1 MSNEINRVISG
12 SRPADRPDGQQIQ
25 PVIVVGA
32 GPVGATA
39 ALLLADAGIG
49 VVMLERHAAPH
60 PLPRAVHLDDEVARI
75 LYRAGIGDE
84 FLASSR
90 PCSGLRLLDARHQI
104 MAEFGRAATGVHGFP
119 QANMFHQPDL
129 EQLLLSRV
137 AAQPL
142 ITLHRETEVT
152 GVDDPAWTADS
163 PGSPDS
169 PAVTVTARAG
179 PGGQERAFAGCLVLG
194 CDGAGS
200 TIRDLTGLVME
211 DLGFTERWLVID
223 IRVIGGLEA
232 WDGVEQIC
240 DPARAATFMQV
251 TGDRYRWEFQLHDG
265 EDEDDLTT
273 EHALGALLRPWTQR
287 DDLAG
292 MEITRSATYTF
303 RARLASAFRSGRV
316 FLLGD
321 AAHLTPPFIGQG
333 LAAGLR
339 DADNL
344 SWKIAHVL
352 TGRAGAGLLDSYQA
366 ERRPHVRAMV
376 KKAVMIGW
384 AMTGGQDRAAAV
396 RRVALAAA
404 VRVAP
409 VREAIAST
417 ATPPLKTGALQHR
430 AGRPGSRRIRA
441 GSLIPNPL
449 VRMTGPGLV
458 RLDAVLAGQT
468 AVLTA
473 REPDQALAGFC
484 ERYGLALLRIRARS
498 MPDDKPGPLPE
509 AGECGTGEAPWT
521 DLCLSADEPAGPIR
535 ALLADPGLSVLVRP
549 DRVIAAV
556 AAGRR
561 QPEVPWPIRPMARP
575 LHPETASASAQDPA
589 ISPAAEH
596 WSPPCS

>member
-1 MSNEINRVISG
+1 MSNEIDRAISG
-12 SRPADRPDGQQIQ
+12 TRPAARPDGQLR

-60 PLPRAVHLDDEVARI
+60 PLPRAVHLDDEVTRI
-75 LYRAGIGDE
+75 LYRAGVGDE

-90 PCSGLRLLDARHQI
+90 PCSGLRLLDARHQV

-129 EQLLLSRV
+129 EQLLLGRV
-137 AAQPL
+137 AAHPL
-142 ITLHRETEVT
+142 ITLHRTAEVF
-152 GVDDPAWTADS
+152 GVDDPAGTIVS
-163 PGSPDS
+163 PWSPDS
-169 PAVTVTARAG
+169 PAVTVTARTG
-179 PGGQERAFAGCLVLG
+179 PGGQERAFAGSLVLG

-200 TIRDLTGLVME
+200 TIRDLAGLAME

-223 IRVIGGLEA
+223 IRVAGGLEA

-251 TGDRYRWEFQLHDG
+251 TGDRYRWEFQLCDG
-265 EDEDDLTT
+265 EDEADLIT
-273 EHALGALLRPWTQR
+273 EHALGALLRPWTRR

-303 RARLASAFRSGRV
+303 RARLASSFRSGRV

-352 TGRAGAGLLDSYQA
+352 TGRAGAGLLDSYQS
-366 ERRPHVRAMV
+366 ERRPHARVMV
-376 KKAVMIGW
+376 KKAVMIGL

-396 RRVALAAA
+396 RRIALAAA

-417 ATPPLKTGALQHR
+417 STPRLKAGAVQPRTGRL
-430 AGRPGSRRIRA
+430 GRLAIRA
-441 GSLIPNPL
+441 GSLVPNPL
-449 VRMTGPGLV
+449 VRLAGTEPV
-458 RLDAVLAGQT
+458 RLDSVLAGQT

-473 REPDQALAGFC
+473 REPDQTLADLCG
-484 ERYGLALLRIRARS
+484 RYGLALLRIRPGVALKENPAQVREAADGGVRKARS
-498 MPDDKPGPLPE
+498 TDVCL
-509 AGECGTGEAPWT
+509 AG
-521 DLCLSADEPAGPIR
+521 DPAGPLR
-535 ALLADPGLSVLVRP
+535 ALIADPGLSFLIRP

-556 AAGRR
+556 AVGRR
-561 QPEVPWPIRPMARP
+561 LPEVPWPIRPHASPQRPDAALASRPDLARP
-575 LHPETASASAQDPA
+575 AGH
-589 ISPAAEH
+589 
-596 WSPPCS
+596 

>member
-1 MSNEINRVISG
+1 MSSEAGRQTG
-12 SRPADRPDGQQIQ
+12 GAPPAAGPGARQAR

-60 PLPRAVHLDDEVARI
+60 PLPRAVHLDDEAARI
-75 LYRAGIGDE
+75 LYRAGVADG

-90 PCSGLRLLDARHQI
+90 PCSGLRLLDARHQV

-129 EQLLLSRV
+129 EQLLLGRV
-137 AAQPL
+137 AAHPL
-142 ITLHRETEVT
+142 ITLHRATEVI
-152 GVDDPAWTADS
+152 GLDDPAGPAVM
-163 PGSPDS
+163 PGTPDS
-169 PAVTVTARAG
+169 PAVTVTARTG
-179 PGGQERAFAGCLVLG
+179 PGGQVRAFAGGLVLG

-200 TIRDLTGLVME
+200 TVRDLAGVAME

-223 IRVIGGLEA
+223 IRVAGGLPA

-251 TGDRYRWEFQLHDG
+251 TGDRYRWEFQLRDG
-265 EDEDDLTT
+265 EDEDDLIT

-287 DDLAG
+287 GDLAG

-303 RARLASAFRSGRV
+303 RARLASAFRCGRV

-366 ERRPHVRAMV
+366 ERRPHARAMV

-409 VREAIAST
+409 VREAIAAT
-417 ATPPLKTGALQHR
+417 ATPPLKAGALQHR
-430 AGRPGSRRIRA
+430 AGRPGKRRAQA

-449 VRMTGPGLV
+449 VRAQGPGLV
-458 RLDAVLAGQT
+458 RLDAVLAGQA
-468 AVLTA
+468 AVLTG
-473 REPDQALAGFC
+473 REPDQPLAAFC
-484 ERYGLALLRIRARS
+484 ERYGLALLHILPGS
-498 MPDDKPGPLPE
+498 VPDGDAGPLRE
-509 AGECGTGEAPWT
+509 AATESAGKAPWT
-521 DLCLSADEPAGPIR
+521 DVCLPAGDPAGPVR
-535 ALLADPGLSVLVRP
+535 ALLADPGLAVLVRP

-556 AAGRR
+556 ASGRR
-561 QPEVPWPIRPMARP
+561 QPEVPWPIRPQARP
-575 LHPETASASAQDPA
+575 QHPDAASAPRQDPA
-589 ISPAAEH
+589 ISPAAEP

>member
-1 MSNEINRVISG
+1 VSG
-12 SRPADRPDGQQIQ
+12 STSRQTSGPPPAAAPDARQTR

-32 GPVGATA
+32 GPVGTTA

-60 PLPRAVHLDDEVARI
+60 PLPRAVHLDDEAARI
-75 LYRAGIGDE
+75 LYRAGVADG

-90 PCSGLRLLDARHQI
+90 PCSGLRLLDARHQV

-129 EQLLLSRV
+129 EQLLLGRV
-137 AAQPL
+137 LAHPL
-142 ITLHRETEVT
+142 ITLHRTAEVI
-152 GVDDPAWTADS
+152 GLDDPAG
-163 PGSPDS
+163 PGMVPGAPGS
-169 PAVTVTARAG
+169 PAVTVTARTG

-200 TIRDLTGLVME
+200 TVRDLAGVAME

-223 IRVIGGLEA
+223 IRVAGGLEA

-240 DPARAATFMQV
+240 DPVRAATFMQV
-251 TGDRYRWEFQLHDG
+251 TGDRYRWEFQLRDG
-265 EDEDDLTT
+265 EDEDDLIS
-273 EHALGALLRPWTQR
+273 EHALGALLSPWTQR

-303 RARLASAFRSGRV
+303 RARLASAFRCGRV

-352 TGRAGAGLLDSYQA
+352 AGRAGAGLLDSYQA
-366 ERRPHVRAMV
+366 ERRPHAQAMV

-396 RRVALAAA
+396 RRIALAAA

-417 ATPPLKTGALQHR
+417 ATPRLKAGALQHHT
-430 AGRPGSRRIRA
+430 GRPGSWGIRA

-449 VRMTGPGLV
+449 ARVQDRGLV
-458 RLDAVLAGQT
+458 RLDAVLAGHA
-468 AVLTA
+468 AVLTG
-473 REPDQALAGFC
+473 REPDQPLTGFC
-484 ERYGLALLRIRARS
+484 ERYGLALLRIRPGSVPQDNLVPLHEAADGGAR
-498 MPDDKPGPLPE
+498 M
-509 AGECGTGEAPWT
+509 TPWT
-521 DLCLSADEPAGPIR
+521 DVWLPAGDPAGPVR

-556 AAGRR
+556 AAGCRL
-561 QPEVPWPIRPMARP
+561 PEVPWPIRPRDRP
-575 LHPETASASAQDPA
+575 QHPGTASASTQDPA
-589 ISPAAEH
+589 ISATAEP

>member
-1 MSNEINRVISG
+1 MSNQTSREISG
-12 SRPADRPDGQQIQ
+12 TRPATGPDARQVL

-32 GPVGATA
+32 GPVGTTA

-60 PLPRAVHLDDEVARI
+60 PLPRAVHLDDEVTRI
-75 LYRAGIGDE
+75 LHRAGVGDD

-90 PCSGLRLLDARHQI
+90 PCSGLRLLDARHQV
-104 MAEFGRAATGVHGFP
+104 MAEFGRAATGVHGVP

-129 EQLLLSRV
+129 EQLLLGR
-137 AAQPL
+137 AAAHPL
-142 ITLHRETEVT
+142 ITLHRTTEVI
-152 GVDDPAWTADS
+152 GLDDPAGPAVT

-169 PAVTVTARAG
+169 PAVTVTARTG

-200 TIRDLTGLVME
+200 TIRELAGLVMQ

-223 IRVIGGLEA
+223 IRVAGGLQA

-251 TGDRYRWEFQLHDG
+251 TGDRYRWEFQLRDG
-265 EDEDDLTT
+265 EDEDDLIT

-292 MEITRSATYTF
+292 MQITRSATYTF

-344 SWKIAHVL
+344 SWKIEHVL
-352 TGRAGAGLLDSYQA
+352 AGRAGAGLLDSYQA
-366 ERRPHVRAMV
+366 ERRPHARAMV

-384 AMTGGQDRAAAV
+384 AMTGGQDRAAAF

-409 VREAIAST
+409 VREAIAAT
-417 ATPPLKTGALQHR
+417 ATPPLKAGALQHH
-430 AGRPGSRRIRA
+430 AGRPGTRRIRA

-449 VRMTGPGLV
+449 VRVKGPGLV
-458 RLDAVLAGQT
+458 RLDAVLAGQA

-473 REPDQALAGFC
+473 REPDQPLAGYC
-484 ERYGLALLRIRARS
+484 ERYGLALLRLRPGSVPDGDPRPLREGAGGGARKAS
-498 MPDDKPGPLPE
+498 WTNVCLP
-509 AGECGTGEAPWT
+509 AG
-521 DLCLSADEPAGPIR
+521 DPAGPLQ

-549 DRVIAAV
+549 DRVIAAA

-561 QPEVPWPIRPMARP
+561 PPRVPWPIRPQAEPR
-575 LHPETASASAQDPA
+575 HPDAASASRQNPA
-589 ISPAAEH
+589 ISPAAEP

>member
-1 MSNEINRVISG
+1 
-12 SRPADRPDGQQIQ
+12 
-25 PVIVVGA
+25 
-32 GPVGATA
+32 
-39 ALLLADAGIG
+39 
-49 VVMLERHAAPH
+49 MLERHAAPH
-60 PLPRAVHLDDEVARI
+60 PLPRAVHLDDEAARI
-75 LYRAGIGDE
+75 LYRAGVGDE

-90 PCSGLRLLDARHQI
+90 PCSGLRLLDARHQV
-104 MAEFGRAATGVHGFP
+104 MAEFGRAATGVHGVP

-129 EQLLLSRV
+129 EQLLLGRV
-137 AAQPL
+137 AAHPL
-142 ITLHRETEVT
+142 ITLHRMSEVI
-152 GVDDPAWTADS
+152 GLDDPPGTVVS
-163 PGSPDS
+163 PGSPDW
-169 PAVTVTARAG
+169 PVVTVTARTG
-179 PGGQERAFAGCLVLG
+179 PGGQERVFAGCLVLG

-200 TIRDLTGLVME
+200 TIRDLAGLVME

-223 IRVIGGLEA
+223 IRVAGGLKA

-251 TGDRYRWEFQLHDG
+251 TGDRYRWEFQLRDG
-265 EDEDDLTT
+265 EDEDDLIT
-273 EHALGALLRPWTQR
+273 EHALGGLLRPWTDR

-352 TGRAGAGLLDSYQA
+352 TGRAGAGLLDTYQA
-366 ERRPHVRAMV
+366 ERRPHARAMV

-396 RRVALAAA
+396 RRLALAAA

-417 ATPPLKTGALQHR
+417 ATPPLKSGALQHGTR
-430 AGRPGSRRIRA
+430 RPGRQGVRA
-441 GSLIPNPL
+441 GSLIGNPL
-449 VRMTGPGLV
+449 VRVRGSGLV
-458 RLDAVLAGQT
+458 RLDTVLAGQA

-473 REPDQALAGFC
+473 REPDQPLAGFC
-484 ERYGLALLRIRARS
+484 DRYGLALVLIRQGS
-498 MPDDKPGPLPE
+498 VPEDSPGPLRE
-509 AGECGTGEAPWT
+509 AEDRAAGKAPSTDVCLASRNPTGP
-521 DLCLSADEPAGPIR
+521 LG
-535 ALLADPGLSVLVRP
+535 ALIADPDLSVLVRP
-549 DRVIAAV
+549 DSVIAAV
-556 AAGRR
+556 AAGRSL
-561 QPEVPWPIRPMARP
+561 PEVPWPIRPQASPRHPDVPRVSRP
-575 LHPETASASAQDPA
+575 DPA
-589 ISPAAEH
+589 ISPAAEP

>member
-1 MSNEINRVISG
+1 MSNQTSREISG
-12 SRPADRPDGQQIQ
+12 TRPAAGPNARQTR

-32 GPVGATA
+32 GPVGTTA

-60 PLPRAVHLDDEVARI
+60 PLPRAVHLDDEVTRI
-75 LYRAGIGDE
+75 LYRAGVGAD

-90 PCSGLRLLDARHQI
+90 PCSGLRLLDARHQV
-104 MAEFGRAATGVHGFP
+104 MAEFGRAATGVHGVP

-129 EQLLLSRV
+129 EQLLLGRV
-137 AAQPL
+137 AAHPL
-142 ITLHRETEVT
+142 ITLHRTAEVI
-152 GVDDPAWTADS
+152 GLDDPAGPAVS

-169 PAVTVTARAG
+169 PPVTVTARTG
-179 PGGQERAFAGCLVLG
+179 PGGQVRAFAGCLVLG

-200 TIRDLTGLVME
+200 TIRDLAGPVME
-211 DLGFTERWLVID
+211 DLGFTERWLVVD
-223 IRVIGGLEA
+223 IRVAAGLQA

-251 TGDRYRWEFQLHDG
+251 TGDRYRWEFQLRDG
-265 EDEDDLTT
+265 EDEDDLIT
-273 EHALGALLRPWTQR
+273 EQALGALLRPWTQR

-344 SWKIAHVL
+344 SWKIEHVL
-352 TGRAGAGLLDSYQA
+352 TGRAGAGLLDSYQT
-366 ERRPHVRAMV
+366 ERRPHARAMV

-417 ATPPLKTGALQHR
+417 ATPRLKAGALQHR
-430 AGRPGSRRIRA
+430 TGRPARRRVRA

-449 VRMTGPGLV
+449 VRVKSPEPV
-458 RLDAVLAGQT
+458 RLDAVLAGQA

-473 REPDQALAGFC
+473 REPDHALAGFC
-484 ERYGLALLRIRARS
+484 ERYRLALLRIRPGSVPEDSLVPLREAAEAARR
-498 MPDDKPGPLPE
+498 
-509 AGECGTGEAPWT
+509 ARWT
-521 DLCLSADEPAGPIR
+521 DVCLPPGDLASPLR
-535 ALLADPGLSVLVRP
+535 ALIADPGLSVLLRP

-556 AAGRR
+556 AAGGRL
-561 QPEVPWPIRPMARP
+561 PEVPWPIRPQNPVAHLCP
-575 LHPETASASAQDPA
+575 DPA
-589 ISPAAEH
+589 ISPAAEP
-596 WSPPCS
+596 WSPPSS

>member
-1 MSNEINRVISG
+1 MSNEINREISG
-12 SRPADRPDGQQIQ
+12 TRPAAGPDGQQIR

-39 ALLLADAGIG
+39 ALLLADIGIP
-49 VVMLERHAAPH
+49 VVMLERHAEPH

-75 LYRAGIGDE
+75 LYRAGVGDE

-90 PCSGLRLLDARHQI
+90 PCSGLRLLDARHQV
-104 MAEFGRAATGVHGFP
+104 MAELGRAASGAHGVP

-129 EQLLLSRV
+129 EQLLLGRV
-137 AAQPL
+137 AAHPL
-142 ITLHRETEVT
+142 ITLHRTTEVIRL
-152 GVDDPAWTADS
+152 GDPAGAIGSS
-163 PGSPDS
+163 PL
-169 PAVTVTARAG
+169 TVTARTGA
-179 PGGQERAFAGCLVLG
+179 GGQERKFAGSVVLG

-200 TIRDLTGLVME
+200 MVRDLAGLTME

-223 IRVIGGLEA
+223 IRVAGGLDT

-251 TGDRYRWEFQLHDG
+251 TGDRYRWEFQLRDG
-265 EDEDDLTT
+265 EDESALLTPA
-273 EHALGALLRPWTQR
+273 ALGGLLEPWTGR
-287 DDLAG
+287 ANLDGL
-292 MEITRSATYTF
+292 EIVRSAGYVF
-303 RARLASAFRSGRV
+303 RARLASSFRAGRV

-352 TGRAGAGLLDSYQA
+352 TGRSGEDLLDSYDA
-366 ERRPHVRAMV
+366 ERRPHARAMV

-409 VREAIAST
+409 IRDALAAT
-417 ATPPLKTGALQHR
+417 ATPRLKAGALR
-430 AGRPGSRRIRA
+430 TRTGRVPIRLGSRVRP

-449 VRMTGPGLV
+449 VRVPGAAPV
-458 RLDAVLAGQT
+458 RLDAILAGRT
-468 AVLTA
+468 TMLTA
-473 REPDQALAGFC
+473 RQPERALADLCDRYGIQLLRVRAGTASDEPLRPGSPAAGQPDCAADRWIEVWPAGGEPSGPMQALVAQPA
-484 ERYGLALLRIRARS
+484 LAI
-498 MPDDKPGPLPE
+498 
-509 AGECGTGEAPWT
+509 
-521 DLCLSADEPAGPIR
+521 
-535 ALLADPGLSVLVRP
+535 LVRP
-549 DRVIAAV
+549 DRVIAAA

-561 QPEVPWPIRPMARP
+561 LPVVPWPIRPHAGARP
-575 LHPETASASAQDPA
+575 AASAPAIHPDPA
-589 ISPAAEH
+589 GQTGR
-596 WSPPCS
+596 

>member
-1 MSNEINRVISG
+1 MSNEASREFSG
-12 SRPADRPDGQQIQ
+12 PPPAAGPDARQAR

-49 VVMLERHAAPH
+49 VSMLERHAAPH

-75 LYRAGIGDE
+75 LYRAGVGDD

-90 PCSGLRLLDARHQI
+90 ACSGLRLLDARHQV

-129 EQLLLSRV
+129 EQLLLARV
-137 AAQPL
+137 AAHPL
-142 ITLHRETEVT
+142 ITLHRTTEVT
-152 GVDDPAWTADS
+152 GLDDPAGPAVT

-169 PAVTVTARAG
+169 PAVTVTARTG
-179 PGGQERAFAGCLVLG
+179 PGGHEREFAGCLVLG

-200 TIRDLTGLVME
+200 TIRDLAGVAME
-211 DLGFTERWLVID
+211 DLGFTERWLVVD
-223 IRVIGGLEA
+223 IRVGGGLEA

-251 TGDRYRWEFQLHDG
+251 TGDRYRWEFQLRDG
-265 EDEDDLTT
+265 EDEDDLIT
-273 EHALGALLRPWTQR
+273 EHALGRLLHPWTQR

-366 ERRPHVRAMV
+366 ERRPHARAMV

-417 ATPPLKTGALQHR
+417 ATPRLKTGALQHC
-430 AGRPGSRRIRA
+430 ADRPGSRRVRA

-449 VRMTGPGLV
+449 VRVQDLGLV
-458 RLDAVLAGQT
+458 RLDAVLAGQA

-473 REPDQALAGFC
+473 REPDQPLACFC
-484 ERYGLALLRIRARS
+484 ERYGLALLRIRPGSVPHDNPVPLREAADGGAR
-498 MPDDKPGPLPE
+498 M
-509 AGECGTGEAPWT
+509 TPWT
-521 DLCLSADEPAGPIR
+521 DVCLPEGDPAGPVR
-535 ALLADPGLSVLVRP
+535 ALLADPRLSVLVRP

-556 AAGRR
+556 STDRR
-561 QPEVPWPIRPMARP
+561 PPEVPWPIRPRARP
-575 LHPETASASAQDPA
+575 HHPDTASASTQDPA
-589 ISPAAEH
+589 ISPAAEP

>member
-1 MSNEINRVISG
+1 MSNETSRESSG
-12 SRPADRPDGQQIQ
+12 TRPAAGPDARQTR

-32 GPVGATA
+32 GPVGTTA

-49 VVMLERHAAPH
+49 VIMLERHAAPH
-60 PLPRAVHLDDEVARI
+60 PLPRAVHLDDEAARI
-75 LYRAGIGDE
+75 LYRAGVGDE

-90 PCSGLRLLDARHQI
+90 PCSGLRLLDARHQV

-129 EQLLLSRV
+129 EHLLLGRV
-137 AAQPL
+137 AAHPL
-142 ITLHRETEVT
+142 ITLHRTAEVI
-152 GVDDPAWTADS
+152 GLDDPAGPAVT

-169 PAVTVTARAG
+169 PAVTVTARTG

-200 TIRDLTGLVME
+200 TIRDLAGLTME

-223 IRVIGGLEA
+223 IRVAGGLQA

-251 TGDRYRWEFQLHDG
+251 TGDRYRWEFQLRDG
-265 EDEDDLTT
+265 EDEDDLIT

-344 SWKIAHVL
+344 SWKIEHVL
-352 TGRAGAGLLDSYQA
+352 TGRAGAGLLDSYQT
-366 ERRPHVRAMV
+366 ERRPHARAMV

-417 ATPPLKTGALQHR
+417 ATPRLKAGALQHR
-430 AGRPGSRRIRA
+430 AGRPGSRGIRA

-449 VRMTGPGLV
+449 VRVKGPGLV
-458 RLDAVLAGQT
+458 RLDTVLAGQA

-484 ERYGLALLRIRARS
+484 ERYGLALLRIRPGIRAGGQPRTAPGGSGRRCPQGALDRRLPRRGRPGRPAAGAHRRSRPGRPRPAR
-498 MPDDKPGPLPE
+498 PRHRCRRRRPQA
-509 AGECGTGEAPWT
+509 AGGAV
-521 DLCLSADEPAGPIR
+521 ADPAAGP
-535 ALLADPGLSVLVRP
+535 
-549 DRVIAAV
+549 
-556 AAGRR
+556 
-561 QPEVPWPIRPMARP
+561 
-575 LHPETASASAQDPA
+575 
-589 ISPAAEH
+589 PAASRCFCA
-596 WSPPCS
+596 WSRSGHFPGR

>member
-1 MSNEINRVISG
+1 MSNEASRELSG
-12 SRPADRPDGQQIQ
+12 TPPAAVPDARQAL

-75 LYRAGIGDE
+75 LYRAGVADD

-90 PCSGLRLLDARHQI
+90 PCSGLRLLDARHQV
-104 MAEFGRAATGVHGFP
+104 MAEFGRASTGVHGFP

-129 EQLLLSRV
+129 EQLLLGRV
-137 AAQPL
+137 AAHPL
-142 ITLHRETEVT
+142 ITLHRTAEVI
-152 GVDDPAWTADS
+152 GLDDPAGPAMA

-169 PAVTVTARAG
+169 PAVTVTARTG
-179 PGGQERAFAGCLVLG
+179 PGGQVRAFAGCLVLG

-200 TIRDLTGLVME
+200 TIRDLAGVAME

-223 IRVIGGLEA
+223 IRVVGGLPA

-251 TGDRYRWEFQLHDG
+251 TGDRYRWEFQLRDG
-265 EDEDDLTT
+265 EDEDDLIT
-273 EHALGALLRPWTQR
+273 EHALGAMLRPWTR
-287 DDLAG
+287 RSDLAG

-303 RARLASAFRSGRV
+303 RARLASAFCSGRV

-366 ERRPHVRAMV
+366 ERRPHARAMV

-417 ATPPLKTGALQHR
+417 ATPPLKAGALQHR
-430 AGRPGSRRIRA
+430 ARRPGRPGIRA
-441 GSLIPNPL
+441 GSLINNPL
-449 VRMTGPGLV
+449 VRVKGPGLV
-458 RLDAVLAGQT
+458 RLDAVLADQT

-473 REPDQALAGFC
+473 REPDQPLADFC
-484 ERYGLALLRIRARS
+484 ERYEVALLRIRPGYV
-498 MPDDKPGPLPE
+498 PDNSPVPVGEAAEGDIGP
-509 AGECGTGEAPWT
+509 APWT
-521 DLCLSADEPAGPIR
+521 DVFLPAGDPAGPMR
-535 ALLADPGLSVLVRP
+535 VLLADPGLSVLIRP

-556 AAGRR
+556 AAGRT
-561 QPEVPWPIRPMARP
+561 QPEVPWPIRPQARP
-575 LHPETASASAQDPA
+575 QHPDATSASTQDPA
-589 ISPAAEH
+589 ISPAAEP

>member
-1 MSNEINRVISG
+1 MSREA
-12 SRPADRPDGQQIQ
+12 SRETTGTQPTAGPDARQAL

-32 GPVGATA
+32 GPVGTTA

-75 LYRAGIGDE
+75 LYRAGVGDD

-90 PCSGLRLLDARHQI
+90 PCSGLRLLDARHQV

-129 EQLLLSRV
+129 EQLLLGR
-137 AAQPL
+137 AAAHPL
-142 ITLHRETEVT
+142 ITLHRASEVI
-152 GVDDPAWTADS
+152 GLDDPAGPAVT

-169 PAVTVTARAG
+169 PAVTVTARTG
-179 PGGQERAFAGCLVLG
+179 PGGQVRAFAGCLVLG

-200 TIRDLTGLVME
+200 TIRDLAGLAME

-223 IRVIGGLEA
+223 IRVAGGLKA

-251 TGDRYRWEFQLHDG
+251 TGDRYRWEFQLRDG
-265 EDEDDLTT
+265 EDEDDLIT
-273 EHALGALLRPWTQR
+273 EHALGALLRPWTHR

-292 MEITRSATYTF
+292 MQITRSATYTF

-339 DADNL
+339 DAGNL

-366 ERRPHVRAMV
+366 ERRPHARAMV

-384 AMTGGQDRAAAV
+384 VMTGGQDRAAAV

-417 ATPPLKTGALQHR
+417 ATPALKAGALQHR
-430 AGRPGSRRIRA
+430 AGRPGRRGVRV

-449 VRMTGPGLV
+449 ILGKGPGPV
-458 RLDAVLAGQT
+458 RLDAVLAGRA

-484 ERYGLALLRIRARS
+484 ERYGLALLRIRPGS
-498 MPDDKPGPLPE
+498 VPQDKPVPPREAADGGARTVGWADVCLP
-509 AGECGTGEAPWT
+509 AG
-521 DLCLSADEPAGPIR
+521 DPAGPVR
-535 ALLADPGLSVLVRP
+535 ALIADPGLSVLVRP
-549 DRVIAAV
+549 DCVIAAV
-556 AAGRR
+556 AGGRR
-561 QPEVPWPIRPMARP
+561 PPEVPWPIRPQYPDTHMCP
-575 LHPETASASAQDPA
+575 DPA
-589 ISPAAEH
+589 ICPAAEP
-596 WSPPCS
+596 WSTPCS

>member
-1 MSNEINRVISG
+1 MSDEINHKISG
-12 SRPADRPDGQQIQ
+12 TLPAARPGGQQIR

-49 VVMLERHAAPH
+49 VVMLERHAVPH
-60 PLPRAVHLDDEVARI
+60 PLPRAVHLDDEAARI

-90 PCSGLRLLDARHQI
+90 PCSGLRLLDARHQV
-104 MAEFGRAATGVHGFP
+104 MAEFGRAATGVHGLA

-129 EQLLLSRV
+129 EQLLLGRV
-137 AAQPL
+137 AAHPL
-142 ITLHRETEVT
+142 ITLHRTTEVI
-152 GVDDPAWTADS
+152 GLDDPAGTVVS
-163 PGSPDS
+163 TCPPGS
-169 PAVTVTARAG
+169 PAVTVTARTG

-200 TIRDLTGLVME
+200 TIRDLAGLEME

-223 IRVIGGLEA
+223 IRVTGGLEA

-265 EDEDDLTT
+265 EDEDDLIS
-273 EHALGALLRPWTQR
+273 EHALGALLRPWTHR

-352 TGRAGAGLLDSYQA
+352 TGRAGTDLLDSYQA
-366 ERRPHVRAMV
+366 ERRPHARAMV

-384 AMTGGQDRAAAV
+384 AMTGGQDRAASV
-396 RRVALAAA
+396 RRIALAAA

-409 VREAIAST
+409 VRRAIAST
-417 ATPPLKTGALQHR
+417 ATPRLKAGALRHGT
-430 AGRPGSRRIRA
+430 ARPGRRGIRA
-441 GSLIPNPL
+441 GCLIPNPL
-449 VRMTGPGLV
+449 VRLTGAGPV

-473 REPDQALAGFC
+473 REPDEALAGLC
-484 ERYGLALLRIRARS
+484 ERYGLALLRIRAGAAPADNPAAVR
-498 MPDDKPGPLPE
+498 E
-509 AGECGTGEAPWT
+509 AADGAVRKARWT
-521 DLCLSADEPAGPIR
+521 DVRLAAGHPAGPLR
-535 ALLADPGLSVLVRP
+535 ALIADPGLSFLIRP

-561 QPEVPWPIRPMARP
+561 LPEVPWPIRPQ
-575 LHPETASASAQDPA
+575 ASAQHPHAVPAPLPDPA
-589 ISPAAEH
+589 TSAGH
-596 WSPPCS
+596 

>member
-1 MSNEINRVISG
+1 MSSEINREIG
-12 SRPADRPDGQQIQ
+12 GTRPAARPDGQQIR

-32 GPVGATA
+32 GPVGATV
-39 ALLLADAGIG
+39 ALLLADAEIP
-49 VVMLERHAAPH
+49 VVMLERHARPH
-60 PLPRAVHLDDEVARI
+60 PLPRAVHLDDEVTRI
-75 LYRAGIGDE
+75 LYRAGVGDE

-90 PCSGLRLLDARHQI
+90 PCSGLRLLDARHQV
-104 MAEFGRAATGVHGFP
+104 MAEFGRAATGVHGVP

-129 EQLLLSRV
+129 EQLLLGRV
-137 AAQPL
+137 AAHPL
-142 ITLHRETEVT
+142 INLHRSAEVI
-152 GVDDPAWTADS
+152 GLDDAAGMAVS
-163 PGSPDS
+163 LCSPDS
-169 PAVTVTARAG
+169 PAVTVTARTG
-179 PGGQERAFAGCLVLG
+179 PGGQERVFDGSLVLG

-200 TIRDLTGLVME
+200 TLRDLAGLVME

-223 IRVIGGLEA
+223 IRVSGGLEV

-251 TGDRYRWEFQLHDG
+251 TGDRYRWEFQLRDG
-265 EDEDDLTT
+265 EDEDDLVS
-273 EHALGALLRPWTQR
+273 EHALGALLRPWTHR

-344 SWKIAHVL
+344 SWKIADVL
-352 TGRAGAGLLDSYQA
+352 TGRAGAGLLDSYQS
-366 ERRPHVRAMV
+366 ERRPHARAMV

-404 VRVAP
+404 VRVTP

-417 ATPPLKTGALQHR
+417 ATPPLKAGALHR
-430 AGRPGSRRIRA
+430 GTRRPGRRRIRP
-441 GSLIPNPL
+441 GSLIPNPW
-449 VRMTGPGLV
+449 VSVNGPELV
-458 RLDAVLAGQT
+458 RLDAVLAGHT

-473 REPDQALAGFC
+473 REPDQPLASFC
-484 ERYGLALLRIRARS
+484 DRYGLALLRIQARAA
-498 MPDDKPGPLPE
+498 PKDDPVPVRQL
-509 AGECGTGEAPWT
+509 AGGVVRKAGWT
-521 DLCLSADEPAGPIR
+521 DVCIAAGDPASPMHGLI
-535 ALLADPGLSVLVRP
+535 ADPGLSVLVRP

-556 AAGRR
+556 AAGHRL
-561 QPEVPWPIRPMARP
+561 PAVPWPVRAQASPQRPDAQLSSRP
-575 LHPETASASAQDPA
+575 DPA
-589 ISPAAEH
+589 RQAGRSP